1 MVEDVLS
8 PAEHDRVVAWVR
20 ATLAEGRAG
29 ALPGSTYAPIP
40 DKWRARNQSREMLQ
54 FGAYTHSNRVEAHVP
69 VAPLEGTPLERV
81 VDALVLAGCF
91 EGAAFE
97 RPNACTVNIYRPGQW
112 IPPHVDN
119 PAFERP
125 FVTVSLVSRQPM
137 LVGRGVAWPYA
148 ESPDDADTEANDAD
162 PETTNDPET
171 NVACERSSLTDG
183 LDRLR
188 SIPGGGARRP
198 PPRLQREW

>member
-97 RPNACTVNIYRPGQW
+97 RPNACTVNDYRPGQW

-119 PAFERP
+119 PAFARP
-125 FVTVSLVSRQPM
+125 PSPSPSSHDNPCSWDEASP
-137 LVGRGVAWPYA
+137 GRTP
-148 ESPDDADTEANDAD
+148 
-162 PETTNDPET
+162 
-171 NVACERSSLTDG
+171 
-183 LDRLR
+183 
-188 SIPGGGARRP
+188 GARTTQKT
-198 PPRLQREW
+198 PRLSTPTP

>member
-1 MVEDVLS
+1 MGASASSAAAPSASGAVADASDPPLDAATDPRRRLLPSAAPAFPRAPVAPPPRVVEDVF

-97 RPNACTVNIYRPGQW
+97 RPNACTVNIYRPGQ
-112 IPPHVDN
+112 
-119 PAFERP
+119 
-125 FVTVSLVSRQPM
+125 
-137 LVGRGVAWPYA
+137 
-148 ESPDDADTEANDAD
+148 
-162 PETTNDPET
+162 
-171 NVACERSSLTDG
+171 
-183 LDRLR
+183 
-188 SIPGGGARRP
+188 
-198 PPRLQREW
+198 